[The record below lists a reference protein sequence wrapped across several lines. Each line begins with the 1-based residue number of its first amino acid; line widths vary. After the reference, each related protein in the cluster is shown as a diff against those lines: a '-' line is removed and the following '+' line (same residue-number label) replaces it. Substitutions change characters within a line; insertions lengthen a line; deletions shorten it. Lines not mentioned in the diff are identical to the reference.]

1 MRTKILMTG
10 AAIATLLGAAA
21 CTTTDPYSSQPRRNN
36 TGTGAIAGAVG
47 GAVLGYLTN
56 TSDGE
61 QGRRNALI
69 GAGVGALAGA
79 AVGQYMDR
87 QQRAMEEQLSNTGVG
102 VVRQGDNLVLRMP
115 SDVTFATNQSNI
127 DPQFNAVLA
136 DVATVL
142 RQYDRSTV
150 DIIGHTD
157 STGGDHIN
165 QPLSERRA
173 LSVADA
179 LIRNGVMP
187 ERLFI
192 EGRSSREPV
201 ASNDTTQGRAQN
213 RRVEILIR
221 PFRG

>member
-1 MRTKILMTG
+1 
-10 AAIATLLGAAA
+10 
-21 CTTTDPYSSQPRRNN
+21 
-36 TGTGAIAGAVG
+36 
-47 GAVLGYLTN
+47 
-56 TSDGE
+56 
-61 QGRRNALI
+61 LI

-87 QQRAMEEQLSNTGVG
+87 QQRAMEEQLSGTGVG

-127 DPQFNAVLA
+127 EPQFDAVLQ
-136 DVATVL
+136 DVAAVL
-142 RQYDRSTV
+142 QQYDRSTV

-157 STGGDHIN
+157 STGGDAIN

-173 LSVADA
+173 LSVANA

-187 ERLFI
+187 ERLYI
-192 EGRSSREPV
+192 EGRSSTQPV
-201 ASNDTTQGRAQN
+201 ASNDTAQGRAQN

>member
-1 MRTKILMTG
+1 MRNKILMTG
-10 AAIATLLGAAA
+10 AAISILLGGAA
-21 CTTTDPYSSQPRRNN
+21 CTTMDPYSSTPRRNN
-36 TGTGAIAGAVG
+36 TGTGAIAGALG

-61 QGRRNALI
+61 QGRKNALI

-87 QQRAMEEQLSNTGVG
+87 QQRAMEEQLSGTGVG

-127 DPQFNAVLA
+127 QPQFNAVLT
-136 DVATVL
+136 DVAAVL
-142 RQYDRSTV
+142 QQYDRSTV

-157 STGGDHIN
+157 STGGDAIN

-173 LSVADA
+173 LSVADT

-187 ERLFI
+187 ERLYI
-192 EGRSSREPV
+192 EGRSSSQPV
-201 ASNDTTQGRAQN
+201 ASNDTVEGRAQN

>member
-1 MRTKILMTG
+1 MRTKIFMTS
-10 AAIATLLGAAA
+10 AAIATLIGASA
-21 CTTTDPYSSQPRRNN
+21 CTTMDPYSSTPNRNN
-36 TGTGAIAGAVG
+36 TGTGVIAGAIG

-61 QGRRNALI
+61 QGRKNALI
-69 GAGVGALAGA
+69 GAGVGALAGG

-87 QQRAMEEQLSNTGVG
+87 QQRAMEEELSGTGVG

-115 SDVTFATNQSNI
+115 SDVTFATNQSSI
-127 DPQFNAVLA
+127 DPRFNAVLA
-136 DVATVL
+136 DVAGVL
-142 RQYDRSTV
+142 QQYDRSTV

-157 STGGDHIN
+157 STGGDGIN